1 MIFLELQLNTLNVP
15 KYLHLRRGTDSSL
28 CFLRI
33 VSSCFVLRF
42 SSPGWDLE
50 NTLKGKAEGSLH
62 LMLCSLSLR
71 DHSSLTCLQL
81 IASCLHAVL
90 RTGSSH
96 FAWVK
101 SACISVNMLQLNNAS
116 SSVIM
121 WQQIHI
127 IISDQSCHSFQRL
140 VSEWSLCSCY
150 VVHSQTAKHCCFLV
164 SIDKPM

>member
-1 MIFLELQLNTLNVP
+1 M
-15 KYLHLRRGTDSSL
+15 
-28 CFLRI
+28 
-33 VSSCFVLRF
+33 LRF

-71 DHSSLTCLQL
+71 DHSSLTLPTIDCP
-81 IASCLHAVL
+81 SCLRAVL
-90 RTGSSH
+90 CTGSSH

-101 SACISVNMLQLNNAS
+101 SACISVNMLQLNNTS

-150 VVHSQTAKHCCFLV
+150 VVHSQTAKHCCFL
-164 SIDKPM
+164 SIISKPICTCKTGLLKGRLAKKDESVAKKQKVIVLEVKFE